1 MEQIAQTPR
10 LNAVAITQMRTLL
23 TANPVKRL
31 K

>member
-1 MEQIAQTPR
+1 MGQIAQTTR
-10 LNAVAITQMRTLL
+10 LAAVAITQMRTLL